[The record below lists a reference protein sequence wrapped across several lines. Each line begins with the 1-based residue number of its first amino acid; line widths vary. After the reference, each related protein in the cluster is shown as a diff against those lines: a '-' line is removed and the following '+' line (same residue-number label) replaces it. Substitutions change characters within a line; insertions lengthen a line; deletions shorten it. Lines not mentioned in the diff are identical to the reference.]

1 MSEEISAKVIC
12 DSVAPHGK
20 RLTTLQIHVPK
31 FLLAEINT
39 HRMLSKNYNSSRAI
53 PAKKMRAAATFAPTT
68 FGKNQPGMVSEEE
81 LSPFKQGAAQAVWAS
96 SRMFA
101 SFHHKALEML
111 GVHKQHANRTIEP
124 YVWCDGVISG
134 TDWENFF
141 RQRMHPD
148 AQPEIQALAY
158 AMFDEMCDSQPKQLA
173 VGDYHLPYIKPED
186 YIFLRRF
193 NSHQSIFQ
201 AIKDISAARCARVSY
216 GLDKPFDIT
225 ADIERGKKLKAA
237 NPPHYSPYEHVAIA
251 IESAHTTFGNFAGW
265 QQYRYQLE
273 REQAKELSKFVK
285 LKYAS

>member
-1 MSEEISAKVIC
+1 MSEEISAKVVC

-39 HRMLSKNYNSSRAI
+39 HRMLSRNYNSSRAI
-53 PAKKMRAAATFAPTT
+53 PAKKIRAAATFAPTH
-68 FGKNQPGMVSEEE
+68 FGKNQPGMTSAED
-81 LSPFKQGAAQAVWAS
+81 LSPIKEFAAQSVWAS
-96 SRMFA
+96 ARIFA
-101 SFHHKALEML
+101 SLHHKALELL

-158 AMFDEMCDSQPKQLA
+158 AMFDEMCDSQPKQLS
-173 VGDYHLPYIKPED
+173 VGDYHLPYIKSED
-186 YIFLRRF
+186 YTFLRRF

-216 GLDKPFDIT
+216 GLDKPFDIR

-237 NPPHYSPYEHVAIA
+237 NPPHYSPYEHIAIA
-251 IESAHTTFGNFAGW
+251 VESPHTTYGNFSGW
-265 QQYRYQLE
+265 KQYRYQLE
-273 REQAKELSKFVK
+273 REQIKELAEFV
-285 LKYAS
+285 KYAS